1 MKLLAEFNHE
11 NYQITFEQNGENLT
25 AEIDGRR
32 YELEASQPEPN
43 VYLLKHNGRIYEF
56 FVSPNEKSNEPFQVS
71 IGNHNLEI
79 KILDPKRLR
88 GKGAAAGQTDGAAEI
103 KTAMPGKLV
112 RVLVEK
118 GAAVQ
123 KGDGILVVEAM
134 KMQNEMKAPKD
145 GVVKEIR
152 FKEGATV
159 NAGDV
164 LAIIE

>member
-1 MKLLAEFNHE
+1 MKLLAEFNNE
-11 NYQITFEQNGENLT
+11 NYQITFEQNGEHLT

-43 VYLLKHNGRIYEF
+43 IYLLKHNGKIYEF
-56 FVSPNEKSNEPFQVS
+56 LVSPNEKSNEPFQVS
-71 IGNHNLEI
+71 IANHNLEI

-88 GKGAAAGQTDGAAEI
+88 GKGMAAGETDGAAEI

-112 RVLVEK
+112 RVLVEI
-118 GAAVQ
+118 GAEVQ

-134 KMQNEMKAPKD
+134 KMQNEMKSPKD
-145 GVVKEIR
+145 GVVKKICFE
-152 FKEGATV
+152 EGATV